1 MNKIVNMGF
10 ESDVQIVSIS
20 SLIPNKLLPETVSK
34 TAKYQQIE
42 QSIKEVGLVEP
53 LVVHPLADERG
64 KYIIIDG
71 HVRYWALKKFGASD
85 ALCLIAKDDESYTY
99 NKRIN
104 RLSSVQEHF
113 MIMAAIGKGVSED
126 KIATVLN
133 VNISTIRQKRNLL
146 NGICPKVVEFIKNI
160 TIPAQ
165 TIRLLRKVKPARQM
179 EIIELLTHMGTYKA
193 DLARAIVKRTPIEL
207 FARKPVK
214 AKKAGLHFEVEHD
227 IDSLIKETNR
237 VKEKSGGNLVK
248 LVAIGGYLSRLLDN
262 KRIRDYISRNFPNEL
277 QQLDEVISSVQK

>member
-10 ESDVQIVSIS
+10 ESDVQIVNIS

-34 TAKYQQIE
+34 TAKYKQIE
-42 QSIKEVGLVEP
+42 QSIKEIGLVEP
-53 LVVHPLADERG
+53 LVVHPLADELG

-126 KIATVLN
+126 KIAIVLN

-165 TIRLLRKVKPARQM
+165 TVRLLRKVKPARQM

-214 AKKAGLHFEVEHD
+214 AKKADLHFEVEHD

-248 LVAIGGYLSRLLDN
+248 LVAIGGYLNRLLDN
-262 KRIRDYISRNFPNEL
+262 KRIRDYISKNFPNEI
-277 QQLDEVISSVQK
+277 QQLDEVISAVQQ